1 MWPVRELPAGPT
13 WRRHGMRCH
22 VRLPA
27 LALTGILLVAACSS
41 ATPQTAPAASAPAA
55 SQSAASA
62 PAASA
67 PAASAPAASE
77 PAASEP
83 AAAAPTPEPAKAC
96 AQSADPN
103 AMQMWERSG
112 GNKGMV
118 DILVC
123 AWNAANTSK
132 PINLSYIVHTDMVAK
147 IAQGVATG
155 DVPDLMGMDLIY
167 APQFENANQ
176 LVDITDQT
184 KDWPEIQDVSP
195 GHKTVATFNNR
206 LFGVPLYADVSA
218 LFYNKDLFTKAGLD
232 PNKPPTSLAEI
243 RSYADKITALGNGVT
258 GYYLPGNCAGCNIFT
273 VGPLMWASG
282 ATIEANKC
290 GDEPLVGDGV
300 KQVDQWARDMVA
312 AKNVPDS
319 AQAETGA
326 TFAEQFGSGKIG
338 MMGTGNFNIVLAR
351 DQMKGHPFQFGISLL
366 PGMDAGKTA
375 SFIGGD
381 LVVIPK
387 GSKRVDDSLAFMHY
401 LLQDT
406 QQVELYAKALNLT
419 THTDPKPLDIQYS
432 KAEPLIADVA
442 KALTVGRTPYSL
454 TFFEQI
460 NDPAGPWLQML
471 QRAYYTGDDL
481 DTVINDTKDKMKII
495 SCKS

>member
-1 MWPVRELPAGPT
+1 MSTHPK
-13 WRRHGMRCH
+13 
-22 VRLPA
+22 LPA
-27 LALTGILLVAACSS
+27 LAIVAVLLVAACSS
-41 ATPQTAPAASAPAA
+41 GTASSAPSTGGSAAPASVAPASA
-55 SQSAASA
+55 AASA

-67 PAASAPAASE
+67 S
-77 PAASEP
+77 
-83 AAAAPTPEPAKAC
+83 AAAVAPTPEPAKAC
-96 AQSADPN
+96 AQSTDAN

-123 AWNAANTSK
+123 AWNAANPTK

-147 IAQGVATG
+147 IAQGIASG

-167 APQFENANQ
+167 APQFENADQ

-184 KDWPEIQDVSP
+184 KDWPELADVSP

-232 PNKPPTSLAEI
+232 PNKPPTSLAEV
-243 RSYADKITALGNGVT
+243 RADADKITALGGGVT

-282 ATIEANKC
+282 ATIEAGKC

-300 KQVDQWARDMVA
+300 KQVDQWLRDMVA

-319 AQAETGA
+319 ARAETGA
-326 TFAEQFGSGKIG
+326 TFAEQFGTGNLG

-351 DQMKGHPFQFGISLL
+351 DQMKDHPFKFGITLL
-366 PGMDAGKTA
+366 PGTEAGKAA

-401 LLQDT
+401 LLNDT
-406 QQVELYAKALNLT
+406 QQVELYAKALNLPT
-419 THTDPKPLDIQYS
+419 RTDPKLTDNQYY

-442 KALTVGRTPYSL
+442 KALAVGRTPYSL

-460 NDPAGPWLQML
+460 NDPAGPWLQQL
-471 QRAYYTGDDL
+471 QRAYYTTDSL
-481 DTVINDTKDKMKII
+481 DTVISDAKTAMKAI
-495 SCKS
+495 SCK

>member
-1 MWPVRELPAGPT
+1 LPV
-13 WRRHGMRCH
+13 
-22 VRLPA
+22 
-27 LALTGILLVAACSS
+27 LAVAAIMMLTACSPGS
-41 ATPQTAPAASAPAA
+41 STAPSTAGQSQAATPPAASGASTAP
-55 SQSAASA
+55 
-62 PAASA
+62 
-67 PAASAPAASE
+67 SE
-77 PAASEP
+77 
-83 AAAAPTPEPAKAC
+83 AAAAPTPEPAKDC
-96 AQSADPN
+96 AQSKDAN

-123 AWNAANTSK
+123 AWNAANPTK
-132 PINLSYIVHTDMVAK
+132 PINLSYIVHTEMVAK

-167 APQFENANQ
+167 APQFENASQ

-184 KDWPEIQDVSP
+184 KDWPELADVSP

-218 LFYNKDLFTKAGLD
+218 LFYNKDHFKKAGLD

-243 RSYADKITALGNGVT
+243 RTYADKITALGGDT
-258 GYYLPGNCAGCNIFT
+258 KGYYLPGNCAGCNIFT

-282 ATIEANKC
+282 ATIEAEKC
-290 GDEPLVGDGV
+290 GSEPLVGDGV
-300 KQVDQWARDMVA
+300 KAVDQWARDLVA
-312 AKNVPDS
+312 AKNGPDS

-326 TFAEQFGSGKIG
+326 TFAEQFGSGKLG

-351 DQMKGHPFQFGISLL
+351 DQMKDHPFEFGISLL
-366 PGMDAGKTA
+366 PGVEAGKYA

-381 LVVIPK
+381 LVVIPN
-387 GSKRVDDSLAFMHY
+387 GSKRVDDAISFMHY
-401 LLQDT
+401 LLQDA

-419 THTDPKPLDIQYS
+419 TRTDPKLSDNQYY
-432 KAEPLIADVA
+432 KAEPLIQDVS
-442 KALTVGRTPYSL
+442 KALAVGRTPYTL

-460 NDPAGPWLQML
+460 NDPAGPWLQHL
-471 QRAYYTGDDL
+471 QKAYYTTDDL
-481 DTVINDTKDKMKII
+481 DQVITDAKTAMKAI
-495 SCKS
+495 SCK

>member
-1 MWPVRELPAGPT
+1 
-13 WRRHGMRCH
+13 MRSH
-22 VRLPA
+22 LRLPT
-27 LALTGILLVAACSS
+27 LAFVAILAIGACNSGSATSAPSGAAPSS
-41 ATPQTAPAASAPAA
+41 AAPAASSSA
-55 SQSAASA
+55 AASA
-62 PAASA
+62 EASASA
-67 PAASAPAASE
+67 P
-77 PAASEP
+77 
-83 AAAAPTPEPAKAC
+83 AAAPTPEPAADC

-123 AWNAANTSK
+123 AWNAANPAK

-147 IAQGVATG
+147 IAQGIASG

-167 APQFENANQ
+167 APQFENADQ

-184 KDWPEIQDVSP
+184 KDWPELADVSP

-218 LFYNKDLFTKAGLD
+218 LFYNKDLFKKAGLD
-232 PNKPPTSLAEI
+232 PTKPPTSLAEI
-243 RSYADKITALGNGVT
+243 RSYADKITALGGDT
-258 GYYLPGNCAGCNIFT
+258 KGYYLPGNCAGCNIFT

-282 ATIEANKC
+282 ATIEAGKC

-312 AKNVPDS
+312 AKNVPDG
-319 AQAETGA
+319 ARAETGA
-326 TFAEQFGSGKIG
+326 TFAEQFGSGKLG

-351 DQMKGHPFQFGISLL
+351 DQMKDHPFEFGISLL
-366 PGMDAGKTA
+366 PGMDAGKYA

-401 LLQDT
+401 LLNDT

-419 THTDPKPLDIQYS
+419 TRTDPKLLDNQYY

-442 KALTVGRTPYSL
+442 KALAVGKTPYSL

-460 NDPAGPWLQML
+460 NDPAGPWLQQL
-471 QRAYYTGDDL
+471 QRAYYTTDPI
-481 DTVINDTKDKMKII
+481 DTVIADAKTAMKAI
-495 SCKS
+495 SCK